1 MQKIAIV
8 GTGYVA
14 DFYMRSLEVFPQ
26 IQVAYAF
33 DRDASRLQKFCE
45 FWKVTPVATLAELL
59 DPRNE
64 IALVLNLTNPSSHY
78 EVSKAC
84 LEAGKHVY
92 SEKPLA
98 MEMPQAT
105 ELCEIARSRG
115 LMLGSA
121 PCSFLGEAAQTVW
134 YALRKGKI
142 GKPYLVYAEI
152 DDDFVSQAPLE
163 KWISESGAPWPAR
176 DEFLVGCTLEHAGY
190 YLAWL
195 LMMFGTVDKVVAASA
210 ELIDDKLKDGT
221 PTAPDF
227 STATLFFKNG
237 MVARLTCTIIAPHD
251 HSFRIFGEDGIL
263 EVGECW
269 DNTAPVRVRRRYVL
283 RRKLINSFFT
293 KRVRLPG
300 PTHAKVRWRGAAA
313 MNFALGPVEMLE
325 ALEQGRPSRANAEF
339 ALHVNEVVL
348 AIHNAR
354 DTGGVCRMQTQM
366 PELEPMAWAMP
377 A

>member
-1 MQKIAIV
+1 MQKIAVI

-26 IQVAYAF
+26 IQVACAF
-33 DRDASRLQKFCE
+33 DRDASRLEKFCT
-45 FWKVTPVATLAELL
+45 FWNVSSANSLDECL
-59 DPRNE
+59 DPNNG
-64 IALVLNLTNPSSHY
+64 ISLVLNLTNPSSHY
-78 EVSKAC
+78 EITKAC

-105 ELCEIARSRG
+105 ALCELAQSKG

-152 DDDFVSQAPLE
+152 DDDFVSQAPHE
-163 KWISESGAPWPAR
+163 NWVSESGAPWPSR

-210 ELIDDKLKDGT
+210 EVIDDKLKDGT

-227 STATLFFKNG
+227 STATLFFKSG
-237 MVARLTCTIIAPHD
+237 IVARLTCSIVAPHN
-251 HSFRIFGEDGIL
+251 HAIRIFGENGVL
-263 EVGECW
+263 EVNECW
-269 DNTAPVRVRRRYVL
+269 DNNAPVRVRRRYSL
-283 RRKLINSFFT
+283 RRKLINSLFA
-293 KRVRLPG
+293 KRIRLSK
-300 PTHAKVRWRGAAA
+300 PTHPKVRWRGAAA

-325 ALEQGRPSRANAEF
+325 ALKDGRQSRVNAEF
-339 ALHVNEVVL
+339 AIHVNEVVL
-348 AIHNAR
+348 AIHNAG
-354 DTGGVCRMQTQM
+354 DTGGVCEMQTQM
-366 PELEPMAWAMP
+366 PDLEPMAWASP